1 MEIIL
6 IAAVGENGEMGH
18 NNELLWHLP
27 GDLPRFKALTM
38 GSPIIMGRKTFDS
51 IGRALPG
58 RLNIV
63 LTANSDWHADGVS
76 VASSIESALELA
88 KIELANIELE
98 KSTSTDKT
106 FVIGGGQIY
115 KLFLA
120 YATTLEMTEVADAPV
135 ADTYFPNFSGGDF
148 KQTARES
155 ITDTSPTFDYVTYRR
170 V

>member
-6 IAAVGENGEMGH
+6 VAAVGENGELGQ

-27 GDLPRFKALTM
+27 GDLPRFKKITM

-63 LTANSDWHADGVS
+63 LSANQDWQAEGVIT
-76 VASSIESALELA
+76 ASSLDTALELA
-88 KIELANIELE
+88 NAENTG
-98 KSTSTDKT
+98 KS

-115 KLFLA
+115 KLFLP
-120 YATTLEMTEVADAPV
+120 YATSMELTEVSDAPV
-135 ADTYFPNFSGGDF
+135 ADTFFPNFSSNEF
-148 KQTARES
+148 VEIARIENEH
-155 ITDTSPTFDYVTYRR
+155 DGLKFDYVTYQRA
-170 V
+170 

>member
-1 MEIIL
+1 MEITL
-6 IAAVGENGEMGH
+6 IAAIGENGEMGH

-27 GDLPRFKALTM
+27 GDLPRFKEITM

-63 LTANSDWHADGVS
+63 LTANADWQADGV
-76 VASSIESALELA
+76 VTASSLEKA
-88 KIELANIELE
+88 IELAEQANN
-98 KSTSTDKT
+98 KA

-115 KLFLA
+115 KLFLP
-120 YATTLEMTEVADAPV
+120 YATSLEITEVYDSPV
-135 ADTYFPNFSGGDF
+135 ADTYFPNFASSDF
-148 KQTARES
+148 TETARTKNQD
-155 ITDTSPTFDYVTYRR
+155 TDPKFDYVTYQK

>member
-6 IAAVGENGEMGH
+6 VAAIGENGEMGR

-27 GDLPRFKALTM
+27 GDLPRFKEITM
-38 GSPIIMGRKTFDS
+38 GSPILMGRKTFDS

-63 LTANSDWHADGVS
+63 LTENQSWQADGV
-76 VASSIESALELA
+76 VIASSLDQALSLA
-88 KIELANIELE
+88 EQEATGKA
-98 KSTSTDKT
+98 

-120 YATTLEMTEVADAPV
+120 YASKLEMTEVYDAPV
-135 ADTYFPNFSGGDF
+135 ADTFFPNFSGGEF
-148 KQTARES
+148 KE
-155 ITDTSPTFDYVTYRR
+155 ITRIENHDTQPKFDYVTYVRA
-170 V
+170 

>member
-6 IAAVGENGEMGH
+6 IAAVGENGEMGR

-27 GDLPRFKALTM
+27 GDLPRFKQLTM

-63 LTANSDWHADGVS
+63 LTGNSEWQANGVS
-76 VASSIESALELA
+76 VASSIETALELA
-88 KIELANIELE
+88 QNASSEKI
-98 KSTSTDKT
+98 

-120 YATTLEMTEVADAPV
+120 YATTLEMTEVADSPA

-148 KQTARES
+148 KQTARQS
-155 ITDTSPTFDYVTYRR
+155 ISDTNPTFDYVTYRR

>member
-1 MEIIL
+1 
-6 IAAVGENGEMGH
+6 MGH

-27 GDLPRFKALTM
+27 GDLPRFKEITM

-63 LTANSDWHADGVS
+63 LTANEDWQTDGVT
-76 VASSIESALELA
+76 VAKSLDHALELS
-88 KIELANIELE
+88 EQE
-98 KSTSTDKT
+98 KTGKA

-115 KLFLA
+115 KLFIS
-120 YATTLEMTEVADAPV
+120 YATSMELTEVYDAPV
-135 ADTYFPNFSGGDF
+135 ADTYFPNFSSADF
-148 KQTARES
+148 SEIKRVENHLN
-155 ITDTSPTFDYVTYRR
+155 DPKFDYVTYQR

>member
-1 MEIIL
+1 MEIVL

-27 GDLPRFKALTM
+27 GDLPRFKELTM

-63 LTANSDWHADGVS
+63 LTANGDWHADNVS
-76 VASSIESALELA
+76 TASSIESALELA
-88 KIELANIELE
+88 KTELAKSATSE
-98 KSTSTDKT
+98 KI

-148 KQTARES
+148 KQIERTS
-155 ITDTSPTFDYVTYRR
+155 ITDTSPKFDYVTYRR

>member
-6 IAAVGENGEMGH
+6 VAAIGENGEMGH

-63 LTANSDWHADGVS
+63 LTTNPNWRAKDVS
-76 VASSIESALELA
+76 LAASLENALELA
-88 KIELANIELE
+88 ENESSGKAY
-98 KSTSTDKT
+98 
-106 FVIGGGQIY
+106 VIGGGQIY
-115 KLFLA
+115 KLFLS
-120 YATTLEMTEVADAPV
+120 YATAMELTEVFDTPN
-135 ADTYFPNFSGGDF
+135 ADTYFPNFSSSDF
-148 KQTARES
+148 AETAR
-155 ITDTSPTFDYVTYRR
+155 TSNQSHAPRFDYVSYRR

>member
-1 MEIIL
+1 MDIIL
-6 IAAVGENGEMGH
+6 VAAIGENGEMGR

-27 GDLPRFKALTM
+27 GDLPRFKAMTM

-63 LTANSDWHADGVS
+63 LTENTNWQAEGVVVAHSLQHALDL
-76 VASSIESALELA
+76 ASAEE
-88 KIELANIELE
+88 
-98 KSTSTDKT
+98 TGKT

-115 KLFLA
+115 TLFLA
-120 YATTLEMTEVADAPV
+120 YATRLELTEVYDTPL
-135 ADTYFPNFSGGDF
+135 ADTYFPNSSSAEFVEV
-148 KQTARES
+148 KRES
-155 ITDTSPTFDYVTYRR
+155 ITNNDPKFDYVTYQR

>member
-1 MEIIL
+1 MDIVL
-6 IAAVGENGEMGH
+6 IAAVGENGEMGL
-18 NNELLWHLP
+18 NNDLLWHLP
-27 GDLPRFKALTM
+27 GDLPRFKEITM

-63 LTANSDWHADGVS
+63 LTANADWQANGVT
-76 VASSIESALELA
+76 VAGSIEQALELA
-88 KIELANIELE
+88 NAEN
-98 KSTSTDKT
+98 TDKT

-120 YATTLEMTEVADAPV
+120 YATTLEMTEVSDSPV
-135 ADTYFPNFSGGDF
+135 ADTYFPNFSGAQF
-148 KQTARES
+148 KETQRQS
-155 ITDTSPTFDYVTYRR
+155 ITDNDPKFDYVTYRK

>member
-6 IAAVGENGEMGH
+6 VAAIGENGEMGH

-27 GDLPRFKALTM
+27 GDLPRFKAMTM

-63 LTANSDWHADGVS
+63 LTENQNWQAEGVS
-76 VASSIESALELA
+76 IATSLDKALALA
-88 KIELANIELE
+88 KGENTGKA
-98 KSTSTDKT
+98 

-115 KLFLA
+115 KLFLP
-120 YATTLEMTEVADAPV
+120 YATSMELTEVFDTPI
-135 ADTYFPNFSGGDF
+135 ADTYFPNFSGTEF
-148 KQTARES
+148 QEIAREH
-155 ITDTSPTFDYVTYRR
+155 ILDNDPKFDYVTYQR

>member
-6 IAAVGENGEMGH
+6 IAAVGENGEMGR

-27 GDLPRFKALTM
+27 GDLPRFKQLTM

-63 LTANSDWHADGVS
+63 LTANKEWQADGVS
-76 VASSIESALELA
+76 VASSIETALELA
-88 KIELANIELE
+88 KSASSE
-98 KSTSTDKT
+98 KI

-120 YATTLEMTEVADAPV
+120 YATALEMTEVADSPA

-148 KQTARES
+148 KQTARQS
-155 ITDTSPTFDYVTYRR
+155 ISDTNPTFDYVTYRR

>member
-6 IAAVGENGEMGH
+6 VAAIGENGEMGQ

-27 GDLPRFKALTM
+27 GDLPRFKEMTM
-38 GSPIIMGRKTFDS
+38 GAPIIMGRKTFDS

-63 LTANSDWHADGVS
+63 LTKNTNWDAEDIVVADS
-76 VASSIESALELA
+76 
-88 KIELANIELE
+88 LE
-98 KSTSTDKT
+98 KALQLAERDTVKHDSPKT

-115 KLFLA
+115 KLLLP
-120 YATTLEMTEVADAPV
+120 YATRLELTEVVDTPI
-135 ADTYFPNFSGGDF
+135 ADTYFPNFSTTDF
-148 KQTARES
+148 SES
-155 ITDTSPTFDYVTYRR
+155 QRIKNTQHKPNFDYVTYQR

>member
-1 MEIIL
+1 MEITL

-27 GDLPRFKALTM
+27 GDLPRFKEITM

-63 LTANSDWHADGVS
+63 LTANADWQADGV
-76 VASSIESALELA
+76 VTADSIESALELA
-88 KIELANIELE
+88 SENN
-98 KSTSTDKT
+98 DKT

-115 KLFLA
+115 KLFLP
-120 YATTLEMTEVADAPV
+120 YATSMEITEVYDSPV
-135 ADTYFPNFSGGDF
+135 ADTYFPNFSSNDF
-148 KQTARES
+148 NQTVRVENHQH
-155 ITDTSPTFDYVTYRR
+155 DPKFDYVTYQK

>member
-6 IAAVGENGEMGH
+6 IAAVGENGEMGN

-27 GDLPRFKALTM
+27 GDLPRFKQITM

-63 LTANSDWHADGVS
+63 LTENLDWQADGVI
-76 VASSIESALELA
+76 VADSPDAAIELA
-88 KIELANIELE
+88 KAEATGKAFI
-98 KSTSTDKT
+98 
-106 FVIGGGQIY
+106 IGGGQIY

-120 YATTLEMTEVADAPV
+120 YATSLEITEVYDAPL
-135 ADTYFPNFSGGDF
+135 ADTYFPNFSALEF
-148 KQTARES
+148 KETKRVRN
-155 ITDTSPTFDYVTYRR
+155 TDNDPQFDYVTYQRT
-170 V
+170 

>member
-1 MEIIL
+1 MDIVL
-6 IAAVGENGEMGH
+6 VAAIGENGEMGH

-27 GDLPRFKALTM
+27 GDLPRFKQITM

-63 LTANSDWHADGVS
+63 LTANKDWQADGVS
-76 VASSIESALELA
+76 IADSLEQAIELA
-88 KIELANIELE
+88 KNEN
-98 KSTSTDKT
+98 TDNA

-115 KLFLA
+115 KLFLS
-120 YATTLEMTEVADAPV
+120 YASSMEITEVYDSPV
-135 ADTYFPNFSGGDF
+135 ADTYFPNFSAADVM
-148 KQTARES
+148 ES
-155 ITDTSPTFDYVTYRR
+155 SRIKNSDNDPKVDYVTYQR

>member
-6 IAAVGENGEMGH
+6 VAAIGENGEMGQ

-27 GDLPRFKALTM
+27 GDLPRFKEMTM
-38 GSPIIMGRKTFDS
+38 GAPIIMGRKTFDS

-63 LTANSDWHADGVS
+63 LTENTTWQAEGVT
-76 VASSIESALELA
+76 VAHSLDTALELS
-88 KIELANIELE
+88 KKN
-98 KSTSTDKT
+98 KQSSPKV

-115 KLFLA
+115 KLFLPF
-120 YATTLEMTEVADAPV
+120 ATSLELTEVDDTPV
-135 ADTYFPNFSGGDF
+135 ADTYFPNFSAADF
-148 KQTARES
+148 SERQRIKNSQHK
-155 ITDTSPTFDYVTYRR
+155 PNFDYVTYQR

>member
-6 IAAVGENGEMGH
+6 VAAIGENGEMGR

-27 GDLPRFKALTM
+27 GDLPRFKEITM
-38 GSPIIMGRKTFDS
+38 GSPIIMGRKTYDS
-51 IGRALPG
+51 IGRPLPG

-63 LTANSDWHADGVS
+63 LTENSDWQVDGVTVAGS
-76 VASSIESALELA
+76 VSRA
-88 KIELANIELE
+88 IELAEQANTG
-98 KSTSTDKT
+98 KA

-120 YATTLEMTEVADAPV
+120 YATSMEITEVYDAPV
-135 ADTYFPNFSGGDF
+135 ADTFFPNFAGSDF
-148 KQTARES
+148 KQTARIENHQHE
-155 ITDTSPTFDYVTYRR
+155 PKFDYVTYRR

>member
-1 MEIIL
+1 MEIVL
-6 IAAVGENGEMGH
+6 IAAVGENGEMGRD
-18 NNELLWHLP
+18 NDLLWHLP
-27 GDLPRFKALTM
+27 GDLPRFKEITM

-63 LTANSDWHADGVS
+63 LTANAEWQADGVT
-76 VASSIESALELA
+76 VASSIEQALELA
-88 KIELANIELE
+88 NAEH
-98 KSTSTDKT
+98 SDKA

-120 YATTLEMTEVADAPV
+120 YATTLEMTEVFDAPV
-135 ADTYFPNFSGGDF
+135 ADTFFPNFSGLQF
-148 KQTARES
+148 KETHRQS
-155 ITDTSPTFDYVTYRR
+155 ITDNDPKFDYVTYRK

>member
-6 IAAVGENGEMGH
+6 VAAIGENGEMGR

-27 GDLPRFKALTM
+27 GDLPRFKELTM

-63 LTANSDWHADGVS
+63 LTENENWSADGVS
-76 VASSIESALELA
+76 VCKGIEESLALAEQA
-88 KIELANIELE
+88 GSGKVFI
-98 KSTSTDKT
+98 
-106 FVIGGGQIY
+106 IGGGQIY

-120 YATTLEMTEVADAPV
+120 YATKLELTEVADAPV
-135 ADTYFPNFSGGDF
+135 ADTFFPNFSGQDF
-148 KQTARES
+148 KETSRIN
-155 ITDTSPTFDYVTYRR
+155 ITDTDPKFDYVTYLKT
-170 V
+170 

>member
-6 IAAVGENGEMGH
+6 VAAVGENGELGR

-27 GDLPRFKALTM
+27 GDLPRFKELTM

-58 RLNIV
+58 RKNIV
-63 LTANSDWHADGVS
+63 LTANIDWQAEGVHTA
-76 VASSIESALELA
+76 ASLDDALDQAEQ
-88 KIELANIELE
+88 E
-98 KSTSTDKT
+98 KTGKA

-120 YATTLEMTEVADAPV
+120 YATKLEMTEVFDAPV
-135 ADTYFPNFSGGDF
+135 ADTFFPNFSGADF
-148 KQTARES
+148 KEVARLKNPEN
-155 ITDTSPTFDYVTYRR
+155 SPPFDYVTYERA
-170 V
+170 

>member
-6 IAAVGENGEMGH
+6 IAAVGENGEMGR
-18 NNELLWHLP
+18 NNDLLWHLP
-27 GDLPRFKALTM
+27 GDLPRFKQLTM

-63 LTANSDWHADGVS
+63 LTENSDWHADGVS
-76 VASSIESALELA
+76 VASSIDSALKLA
-88 KIELANIELE
+88 KSAVPE
-98 KSTSTDKT
+98 KI

-120 YATTLEMTEVADAPV
+120 YATSLEMTEVADAPV
-135 ADTYFPNFSGGDF
+135 ADTYFPNFSGGEF
-148 KQTARES
+148 KQTARQS

>member
-6 IAAVGENGEMGH
+6 VAAIGENGEMGH

-27 GDLPRFKALTM
+27 GDLPRFKAITM

-63 LTANSDWHADGVS
+63 LTENTKWHADGVS
-76 VASSIESALELA
+76 VASSLDNAMALSKAENTA
-88 KIELANIELE
+88 
-98 KSTSTDKT
+98 KT

-115 KLFLA
+115 KLFLP
-120 YATTLEMTEVADAPV
+120 YASILELTEVHDTPV
-135 ADTYFPNFSGGDF
+135 ADTYFPNFSNTEF
-148 KQTARES
+148 VEVNRES
-155 ITDTSPTFDYVTYRR
+155 NLDNDPKFDYVTYKR

>member
-1 MEIIL
+1 MDIVL
-6 IAAVGENGEMGH
+6 VAAIGENGEMGH

-27 GDLPRFKALTM
+27 GDLPRFKQITM

-63 LTANSDWHADGVS
+63 LTANKDWQADGVS
-76 VASSIESALELA
+76 IADSLEQAIELA
-88 KIELANIELE
+88 KNEN
-98 KSTSTDKT
+98 TDNA

-115 KLFLA
+115 KLFLS
-120 YATTLEMTEVADAPV
+120 YASSMEITEVYDSPV
-135 ADTYFPNFSGGDF
+135 ADTYFPNFSAADF
-148 KQTARES
+148 MES
-155 ITDTSPTFDYVTYRR
+155 SRIKNSDNDPKFDYVTYQR